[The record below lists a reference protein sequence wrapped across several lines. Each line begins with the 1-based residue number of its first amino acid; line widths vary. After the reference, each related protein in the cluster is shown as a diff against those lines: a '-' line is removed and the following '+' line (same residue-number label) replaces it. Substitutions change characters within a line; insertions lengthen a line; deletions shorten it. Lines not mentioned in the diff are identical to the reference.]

1 MTRLTF
7 LFRLFLSLL
16 MLFPASLQA
25 AEGQL
30 VFTCPAESPEN
41 NASALVLREAYAQ
54 LDLAIQFNPLPPARA
69 FKLANAGE
77 ADGEMARIAG
87 IERLYPNLVRV
98 PVVINRIN
106 LVAYRM
112 RMDAREPASQWLVSP
127 HRRLGCQQGGVAID
141 MLSKKMGFVCEPI
154 IHSDAALEMLMMG
167 RIDALVLPEPLA
179 MRILAENPDWQAQ
192 LERIVLNQ
200 IDLYHYL
207 HKSRQDLLEPITSVL
222 TEMQNQGRI
231 EELIAGAE
239 QTTPIRTI
247 PSGRA
252 SRSIR

>member
-1 MTRLTF
+1 M
-7 LFRLFLSLL
+7 
-16 MLFPASLQA
+16 
-25 AEGQL
+25 
-30 VFTCPAESPEN
+30 
-41 NASALVLREAYAQ
+41 
-54 LDLAIQFNPLPPARA
+54 
-69 FKLANAGE
+69 
-77 ADGEMARIAG
+77 
-87 IERLYPNLVRV
+87 
-98 PVVINRIN
+98 VINRIN

-207 HKSRQDLLEPITSVL
+207 HVSRQDLLEPITSVL
-222 TEMQNQGRI
+222 TDMQNQGRI

-252 SRSIR
+252 WRSIR